1 MLRALAL
8 RVLVAVLA
16 SASLAAAQ
24 NPTFEVA
31 SIKPNRNAGAPPGGI
46 RPLPNGRL
54 NATNVTLD
62 ELLRRA
68 YRLHESQLIGGP
80 AWMKSD
86 RFDVVAAA
94 GAAPARGVDDV
105 LLMLRSLLL
114 ERFRIDA
121 ALEKRELPAYMLTHA
136 RPDRSLG
143 PNLRPSTVDCAKNQA
158 GLTPNSATLDADGWP
173 PCGIA
178 WVYTTAFRTTEGT
191 RFDRVVKHAGTPMS
205 EIALAMM
212 LSAGRP
218 VVDGTGLTGL
228 FDANYQ
234 FESATGSAPAPLE
247 KPDLFTAVRE
257 QLGLRLEARR
267 TDVDVLVVHSAGG
280 LVEN

>member
-1 MLRALAL
+1 MQRTS
-8 RVLVAVLA
+8 LVGVLA
-16 SASLAAAQ
+16 AGLWVGLLSAQTPS
-24 NPTFEVA
+24 FEVA

-54 NATNVTLD
+54 NATNVTLE

-105 LLMLRSLLL
+105 LLMLRALLL

-121 ALEKRELPAYMLTHA
+121 SLEKRELPAYVLTHA
-136 RPDRSLG
+136 RPDRTLG
-143 PNLRPSTVDCAKNQA
+143 PNLRPSSVDCSKNQA

-178 WVYTTAFRTTEGT
+178 WMYTTAFRSTEGT
-191 RFDRVVKHAGTPMS
+191 RLDRVVKHAGTPMA

-228 FDANYQ
+228 FDANYE

-247 KPDLFTAVRE
+247 KADLFTAVRE
-257 QLGLRLEARR
+257 QLGLRLDARR
-267 TDVDVLVVHSAGG
+267 TDVDVLVVRSAGG
-280 LVEN
+280 LIEN